1 MTRLRGISAGVDT
14 LRMSDDQRFSG
25 PESER
30 PFGMPAQRTPLSF
43 DVESG
48 GLRIGEHV
56 RQVEDPSEPTQ
67 VYGAYLSLLYAVRG
81 AKSGEQLPLRA
92 ADLEALLLIVGDDPE
107 TIEKRLIGLMGC
119 SADEAKVLGGILLRH
134 RKKTAALG

>member
-1 MTRLRGISAGVDT
+1 
-14 LRMSDDQRFSG
+14 MSDDQRFRG
-25 PESER
+25 PEFER
-30 PFGMPAQRTPLSF
+30 PFGMPAQRTPVVF
-43 DVESG
+43 DRDTG

-56 RQVEDPSEPTQ
+56 RRVKDPSEPTQ
-67 VYGAYLSLLYAVRG
+67 VYSAYLALLYAVRG
-81 AKSGEQLPLRA
+81 AKPGEQLSLRA

-107 TIEKRLIGLMGC
+107 TIEKRLIDLMGC